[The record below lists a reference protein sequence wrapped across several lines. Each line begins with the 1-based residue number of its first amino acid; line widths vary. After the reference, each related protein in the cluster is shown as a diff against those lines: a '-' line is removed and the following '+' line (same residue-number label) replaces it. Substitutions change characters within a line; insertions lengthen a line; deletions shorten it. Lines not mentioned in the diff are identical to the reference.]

1 MMAGRGEAWHD
12 KSMHVP
18 ARLVL
23 LLFGMLTAAA
33 NPAAAQQE
41 GRDNAAVQAVE
52 ALEAYA
58 VYKMG
63 MYELARQRWE
73 GLAAKHNATAMVNL
87 AAMAS
92 QGQGGPRDEAAAE
105 MWLRKAADLGDARAI
120 EELARRSAPAKP
132 PAAPSGPSAK

>member
-1 MMAGRGEAWHD
+1 ML
-12 KSMHVP
+12 VP
-18 ARLVL
+18 VRLVL
-23 LLFGMLTAAA
+23 MLFGLLTAAA
-33 NPAAAQQE
+33 HPAAAQQE

-73 GLAAKHNATAMVNL
+73 ALAAKDNPTAMVNL

-92 QGQGGPRDEAAAE
+92 QGQGGPRDEASAE

-132 PAAPSGPSAK
+132 PAAPSGSSAK